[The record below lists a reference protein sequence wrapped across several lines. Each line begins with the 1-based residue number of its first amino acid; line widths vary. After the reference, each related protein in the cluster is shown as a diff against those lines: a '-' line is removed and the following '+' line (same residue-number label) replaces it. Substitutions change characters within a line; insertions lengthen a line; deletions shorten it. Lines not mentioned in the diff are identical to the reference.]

1 MIIIYDN
8 KIIKLTTGMRRT
20 HDGSGDHHPAS
31 TPLWDFLMSR
41 GGGARPSRRS
51 CPEKIYLL
59 KEEKILPSMTK
70 GKMRIKVA
78 EKKEEKMEDGEERRE
93 IVWER
98 RGEGSFGLLP
108 TNDNNQ
114 V

>member
-1 MIIIYDN
+1 
-8 KIIKLTTGMRRT
+8 
-20 HDGSGDHHPAS
+20 
-31 TPLWDFLMSR
+31 MSR

-59 KEEKILPSMTK
+59 KEGKILPSMTK
-70 GKMRIKVA
+70 GRMRTKVA
-78 EKKEEKMEDGEERRE
+78 EVKDERWRGEKG

-98 RGEGSFGLLP
+98 RGKGSFGLLP